1 MPNTY
6 VALETVTL
14 TSPVSSVTFNVS
26 GLPYTD
32 LVIVAQAKSSTAG
45 SSVNSYRMRFNG
57 LSTALYSNTSIQP
70 SGSSSSSTRDTNSSE
85 MYVGLL
91 NQTSANPES
100 SIIHIMNYANTN
112 VFKTVL
118 ARGASTA
125 GSVNAIVGLWRSTA
139 AITSIELFMTSAT
152 LTGTFSLYG
161 IANADQGAAKATG
174 GMITEDSQYW
184 YHTFGASG
192 TFTPKQALTCDY
204 LVVAGGGGGGRD
216 GGGGGAGG
224 LRSTVTATGGGG
236 SLESA
241 ISVLSGT
248 PYSITVGGGGNGG
261 STGVAATNGVN
272 SVFSTITSTGGGGG
286 GGDTGTATGFSGGS
300 GGGTK
305 RDTTDNTGGG
315 ARTVNQGFA
324 GGVGCGTSFGGAGGG
339 GGAGAAGGK
348 GVSTGTSAGER
359 GGAGGNGVT
368 ISITG
373 TSVTYAGG
381 GGGANFGSA
390 VVPLGGTGGGGN
402 GGAQN
407 FVGGQSNPTAPTVG
421 TANTGGG
428 GGGGAIVGANGGSG
442 IVVIRYAK

>member
-57 LSTALYSNTSIQP
+57 LSTTLYSNTSMQP
-70 SGSSSSSTRDTNSSE
+70 NGASISSTRDTNSSE

-161 IANADQGAAKATG
+161 IANANQGVAKATG

-192 TFTPKQALTCDY
+192 AFIPKQSLTADI
-204 LVVAGGGGGGRD
+204 LVVAGGGGAGYYY

-224 LRSTVTATGGGG
+224 VQYAASQSLTATTYNVTIGSGGPTRGSSSPGAGTVGVDSSFSSLVIAKGGGFG
-236 SLESA
+236 NGA
-241 ISVLSGT
+241 ISGNAA
-248 PYSITVGGGGNGG
+248 GGNGG
-261 STGVAATNGVN
+261 S
-272 SVFSTITSTGGGGG
+272 GGGAGG
-286 GGDTGTATGFSGGS
+286 PSAGASGGTATAGTGGTFYGTNGGATPGGGS
-300 GGGTK
+300 GGGATQAGASVSK
-305 RDTTDNTGGG
+305 GGNGTSLFSSWGLTTGTGQNVSGVVYYAGGGEANGSFGGGGLGGGGAWLTSGAVNTGGG
-315 ARTVNQGFA
+315 A
-324 GGVGCGTSFGGAGGG
+324 GADQ
-339 GGAGAAGGK
+339 
-348 GVSTGTSAGER
+348 
-359 GGAGGNGVT
+359 
-368 ISITG
+368 
-373 TSVTYAGG
+373 
-381 GGGANFGSA
+381 
-390 VVPLGGTGGGGN
+390 N
-402 GGAQN
+402 GGA
-407 FVGGQSNPTAPTVG
+407 
-421 TANTGGG
+421 
-428 GGGGAIVGANGGSG
+428 GGSG
-442 IVVIRYAK
+442 IVIVRYAK